1 MAISD
6 SARLASSA
14 TELKINIGAG
24 LSGAPGW
31 FNIDNSPTIAI
42 SRIPLAGRVFKTPN
56 WPKDVRRVDVR
67 KGLPFP
73 DQSAHYIYSSHTFEH
88 FTWAESIEVARECY
102 RVLRRKGVIRVV
114 VPDLGLIAREY
125 LQDSDPLASHR
136 FIQRLSLS
144 HTVAD
149 LVHPGANHAQMFD
162 QRSLFHLLRTVGFE
176 MPELSGF
183 MKSRIPEI
191 AFLALE
197 QRKRESLY
205 VESVR

>member
-1 MAISD
+1 MAISH
-6 SARLASSA
+6 SPRLASTA

-24 LSGAPGW
+24 LSGVPGW

-42 SRIPLAGRVFKTPN
+42 SRIPLAAKVLKTPN

-73 DQSAHYIYSSHTFEH
+73 SESAHYIYSSHTFEH
-88 FTWAESIEVARECY
+88 FTWAESVSVAQECY
-102 RVLRRKGVIRVV
+102 RVLRPGGIIRIV
-114 VPDLGLIAREY
+114 VPDLKLIARQY
-125 LQDSDPLASHR
+125 LQDNDPLASHR

-162 QRSLFHLLRTVGFE
+162 ERSLFHLLQTAGFE
-176 MPELSGF
+176 MPELSSF
-183 MKSRIPEI
+183 MTSRIPEI
-191 AFLALE
+191 AFLDLE
-197 QRKRESLY
+197 QRKGESLY